1 MTLLT
6 SPLPL
11 QYPATQR
18 LGMGNATY
26 DDTDDMF
33 NWSQLYDEPAAND
46 DSTEG
51 PEWVSR
57 LIFVQVAGS

>member
-1 MTLLT
+1 
-6 SPLPL
+6 
-11 QYPATQR
+11 
-18 LGMGNATY
+18 MGNATY